1 MQLQFKNPVKK
12 PHPAP
17 DRFHSY
23 KIYFIIFV
31 LRIFLIYIFGGGMN
45 SSLLEVFSKLPDAR
59 RGEGKRHSIE
69 FCYLLFVMSILS
81 GYNGIKP
88 FGQFVRNNY
97 EELVEHFKPVKGRL
111 PSYSTMRRILLNTDF
126 VALQESFNTWAAEY
140 CDLILNGEY
149 SIDGKSIASTVTNSH
164 NSLQNFVSIVTIFS
178 QNTKNVIKQSSHENK
193 KENELSV
200 VLQMLSQ
207 YNLEGK
213 IFTLDALH
221 SQKN

>member
-1 MQLQFKNPVKK
+1 
-12 PHPAP
+12 
-17 DRFHSY
+17 
-23 KIYFIIFV
+23 
-31 LRIFLIYIFGGGMN
+31 MN

-69 FCYLLFVMSILS
+69 LCYVLFVMSILS

-97 EELVEHFKPVKGRL
+97 DELVKHFKPVKGRL
-111 PSYSTMRRILLNTDF
+111 PSYSTIRRILLNTDYI
-126 VALQESFNTWAAEY
+126 ALQEAFNTWAAEY
-140 CDLILNGEY
+140 CDFILNGNY
-149 SIDGKSIASTVTNSH
+149 SIDGKSIASTVTNSN
-164 NSLQNFVSIVTIFS
+164 NSLQNFVSIVSIFS

-193 KENELSV
+193 KDNEASV

-213 IFTLDALH
+213 TFTFDALH
-221 SQKN
+221 SQKNL